1 MLSAKELML
10 ALRKDGAADATER
23 DAARM
28 IRDVDADGNCE
39 VDFDE
44 FLEARDT
51 PPPCDRET

>member
-1 MLSAKELML
+1 ML